1 MNAAYVHLTL
11 NHVPVLGVVFAL
23 PLLGVGLLR
32 RNATLLRA
40 GWITVVV
47 VALAAIPVYVSG
59 DGAEEIVE
67 HEPGVARDTIHAHE
81 DMALFGLIGAE
92 TLGVLALA
100 GLFLS
105 RRAAG
110 APAWLAPG
118 SFVLA
123 LIVAGLMAAVAYR
136 GGLINH
142 PEAHRSVPAGADAE
156 DEGGRGGGRGRH

>member
-1 MNAAYVHLTL
+1 MNAAYVHLSL

-23 PLLGVGLLR
+23 PLLGFGLLR

-40 GWITVVV
+40 GWVTAVV
-47 VALAAIPVYVSG
+47 VALVAIPVYVSG
-59 DGAEEIVE
+59 DGAEHIVE
-67 HEPGVARDTIHAHE
+67 HEPGVAHATIKAHE
-81 DMALFGLIGAE
+81 EMALFGLIGAE
-92 TLGVLALA
+92 MLGALALL
-100 GLFLS
+100 GLFFS

-110 APAWLAPG
+110 VPAWLAPG

-136 GGLINH
+136 GGMIRH
-142 PEAHRSVPAGADAE
+142 PEAHRSVPAGEDAE